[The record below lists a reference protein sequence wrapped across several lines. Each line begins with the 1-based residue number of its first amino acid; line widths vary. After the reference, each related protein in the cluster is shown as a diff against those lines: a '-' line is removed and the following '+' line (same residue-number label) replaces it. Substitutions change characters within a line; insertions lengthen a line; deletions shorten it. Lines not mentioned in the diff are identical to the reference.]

1 MPAGKP
7 GTIYDWRLDPP
18 RKTGSTQAENR
29 SFPQRRSFARMGPHP
44 RGWSRDQG
52 CGAMFAEELRRAVE
66 AAPRVA
72 LPEVAALLWRAFGA
86 GQVSEAE
93 AEALSALIEARK
105 AIQATPGPPRR
116 PTGSRPR
123 SDASMARRRRW
134 AASGWL
140 PPQLAA
146 RFTLAEAAVLA
157 VVAAEAAKRGDCR
170 LCHGHV
176 AALAGVARSTV
187 RATLRRAREL
197 GVLTVEERRASAWRN
212 LANVVRIASREWLA
226 WCRLVRRPAA
236 WRGGDISVAPTS
248 TQNPNKGRQ
257 RPAGPSQ
264 RAAGGQGRARPK
276 PPSDSGADPS
286 RAVASMR

>member
-1 MPAGKP
+1 
-7 GTIYDWRLDPP
+7 
-18 RKTGSTQAENR
+18 
-29 SFPQRRSFARMGPHP
+29 
-44 RGWSRDQG
+44 
-52 CGAMFAEELRRAVE
+52 MFAEELRRAVE
-66 AAPRVA
+66 AAPRHV

-93 AEALSALIEARK
+93 AEALSALIEGRK

>member
-7 GTIYDWRLDPP
+7 GSICNWRSDPP
-18 RKTGSTQAENR
+18 RKTGSTQAENEG
-29 SFPQRRSFARMGPHP
+29 FPQRRSFARMGPHP

-52 CGAMFAEELRRAVE
+52 CGAMFADEIRRAVE
-66 AAPRVA
+66 AAPQGA

-105 AIQATPGPPRR
+105 AVPAAPGPPRR

-187 RATLRRAREL
+187 RAALRRAREL
-197 GVLTVEERRASAWRN
+197 GAITVEERRASAWRN

-226 WCRLVRRPAA
+226 WCRLVRRPTGH
-236 WRGGDISVAPTS
+236 RGGDISSP
-248 TQNPNKGRQ
+248 PNQYSESKRRRQ
-257 RPAGPSQ
+257 RLAEPPQ
-264 RAAGGQGRARPK
+264 RAAEGQGRARAK
-276 PPSDSGADPS
+276 PSSDSEPGPS
-286 RAVASMR
+286 WTVPSMQ